1 MGLFNLMESDYFLQ
15 LGKVY
20 IRFFFKK
27 KLNGTYINHK
37 IWQVQG
43 NLVEIL
49 EGKYVFQKET

>member
-1 MGLFNLMESDYFLQ
+1 MESDYFLQ

-20 IRFFFKK
+20 IRFKKK

-43 NLVEIL
+43 IRVEIL